1 MNGLKQLRQS
11 ETKESFIQYFW
22 GIPPFFKGF
31 SEFLRLMSFF
41 FFLDRLMLL
50 LGVSDAG
57 KTVRGMLVLNMDLA
71 PLRRADDCVLDEMLG
86 TIEFRRELV

>member
-1 MNGLKQLRQS
+1 
-11 ETKESFIQYFW
+11 
-22 GIPPFFKGF
+22 
-31 SEFLRLMSFF
+31 
-41 FFLDRLMLL
+41 MLL
-50 LGVSDAG
+50 LGVKDAG